1 MAAQLAPLNSRL
13 SALRRQRWMLRV
25 VRGGVEA
32 ALVLLSALALDFLL
46 DWLFSFSRPQRGFLL
61 IVLSLVALWGLWR
74 FVWPALVA
82 RETNID
88 LALLVERQHG
98 IDSDLVAA
106 LQFDSYEADEWG
118 SR

>member
-1 MAAQLAPLNSRL
+1 MATQLAPLNSRL
-13 SALRRQRWMLRV
+13 SALRWQRWMMRMA
-25 VRGGVEA
+25 RGGMEL
-32 ALVLLSALALDFLL
+32 ALVLLAAIAVDFLL
-46 DWLFSFSRPQRGFLL
+46 DCLFSFGRTQRGFLL
-61 IVLSLVALWGLWR
+61 IVLSLVALWGLRR

-106 LQFDSYEADEWG
+106 LQFES
-118 SR
+118 